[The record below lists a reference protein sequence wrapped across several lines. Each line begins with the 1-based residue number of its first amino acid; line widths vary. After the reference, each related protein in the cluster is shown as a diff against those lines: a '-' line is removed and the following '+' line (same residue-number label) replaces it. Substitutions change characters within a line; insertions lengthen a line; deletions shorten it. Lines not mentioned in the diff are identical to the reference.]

1 MPPEKSASISKNEI
15 DTILQVNKNA
25 IELQTQTSNQYEEII
40 SELDDNKANTEIN
53 TKMLD
58 KVKEDV
64 SEVKKSTQEIKES
77 IFKLNVL
84 VASGLFSLIL
94 NIIQFL
100 LTLKK

>member
-40 SELDDNKANTEIN
+40 SELDDNKKNTEGN
-53 TKMLD
+53 SKLLD